1 MRRYFAAIP
10 TYWTYPGGDG
20 PEEIVFDHPTP
31 LDAPGT
37 LRRTLESLTPLA
49 AAGVGVE
56 VDVSVV
62 AAATAPALEEAVS
75 RRVREVI
82 ESPPLPYPVRL
93 FAAPHLKILQ
103 DFCRTR
109 GRTEWLPL
117 LSLAGY
123 SQIRN
128 LTLILAN
135 ICGAQALL
143 SLDDD
148 EVIADPG
155 LLSKV
160 DEDLELLGREHPIFG
175 LAGIY
180 RNQDGGVLL
189 PEPAAPWAVAWPKM
203 RWMNAALQELA
214 LAGPRLKPT
223 YLGFGGNLALPAA
236 LFRRLP
242 FDPLITRGEDTDYLL
257 NARLFGIPFFLDNTL
272 SIIHL
277 PPDKPHPTWLRLR
290 QDLMRFCYTRMK
302 LRQQEPEPGRARV
315 TPEDFN
321 PYPGNFLADDLWDR
335 AFQSHTLLALDYLA
349 RGDAEAA
356 RQTLENL
363 ALMDRLEQAG
373 AGVYRQYLETV
384 GLWQALQEWL
394 AAPEVATQAR
404 LVLWGAA

>member
-1 MRRYFAAIP
+1 MRGYFVAIP
-10 TYWTYPGGDG
+10 TYWTYPGGGG

-49 AAGVGVE
+49 AQGVE
-56 VDVSVV
+56 VEVSVV
-62 AAATAPALEEAVS
+62 AAATAPALEAAVA

-82 ESPPLPYPVRL
+82 ESPPLPYTVRW
-93 FAAPHLKILQ
+93 FAASHLSILR

-109 GRTEWLPL
+109 GRAEWLPL

-128 LTLILAN
+128 ITLILAN
-135 ICGAQALL
+135 ICNAGALI

-148 EVIADPG
+148 EVIADPDF
-155 LLSKV
+155 LAKV
-160 DEDLELLGREHPIFG
+160 GEDLELLGREHPVFG

-180 RNQDGGVLL
+180 RHGDGGVLL
-189 PEPAAPWAVAWPKM
+189 PEPAAPWASYWPKM
-203 RWMNAALQELA
+203 RWLNAALTELV

-236 LFRRLP
+236 LGRLLP
-242 FDPLITRGEDTDYLL
+242 FDPAITRGEDTDYVL
-257 NARLFGIPFFLDNTL
+257 NARMFGIPFFLDNTL

-290 QDLMRFCYTRMK
+290 QDLVRFGYTRLK
-302 LRQQEPEPGRARV
+302 LAQQEPGPGRARV
-315 TPEDFN
+315 TAGDFK
-321 PYPGNFLADDLWDR
+321 PYPGNFLEDDLPAR

-349 RGDAEAA
+349 QGDSEAA
-356 RQTLENL
+356 RQTLMNL

-373 AGVYRQYLETV
+373 AGVYETYLRTV
-384 GLWQALQEWL
+384 SLWQALQQWL
-394 AAPEVATQAR
+394 AAPEVAAGARQA
-404 LVLWGAA
+404 LWGAA

>member
-1 MRRYFAAIP
+1 MRGYFVAIP
-10 TYWTYPGGDG
+10 TYWTYPGGEG

-31 LDAPGT
+31 LDTPGT

-49 AAGVGVE
+49 ARGAEVE
-56 VDVSVV
+56 VSVV
-62 AAATAPALEEAVS
+62 AAATAPALEAAVA

-93 FAAPHLKILQ
+93 FAASHLSILQ

-109 GRTEWLPL
+109 GRAEWLPL

-135 ICGAQALL
+135 ICGARALL

-148 EVIADPG
+148 EVIADPDF
-155 LLSKV
+155 LAKV
-160 DEDLELLGREHPIFG
+160 EEDLELLGQEHPVFG

-189 PEPAAPWAVAWPKM
+189 PEPAAPWAVSWPKM
-203 RWMNAALQELA
+203 RWLNAALTELV

-236 LFRRLP
+236 LGRLLP
-242 FDPLITRGEDTDYLL
+242 FDPAITRGEDTDYLL

-290 QDLMRFCYTRMK
+290 QDLVRFCYTRLK
-302 LRQQEPEPGRARV
+302 LRQQEPGPGRAVV
-315 TPEDFN
+315 TAEDFK
-321 PYPGNFLADDLWDR
+321 PYPGNFLTDDLPER
-335 AFQSHTLLALDYLA
+335 AFRSHTVAGPGLPGPGRR
-349 RGDAEAA
+349 RGRPADPDEPGP
-356 RQTLENL
+356 
-363 ALMDRLEQAG
+363 DGPVG
-373 AGVYRQYLETV
+373 AGGRR
-384 GLWQALQEWL
+384 GL
-394 AAPEVATQAR
+394 
-404 LVLWGAA
+404 